1 MARLNSPLTSLR
13 LNLARRLDPFP
24 PRGEAWCFGC
34 KLADG
39 VNAAFPSDQLHAHV
53 QAHKDKL
60 PPGYVNIRCMD
71 PVKENA

>member
-13 LNLARRLDPFP
+13 LHLARRLDPFP

-34 KLADG
+34 KLVDG
-39 VNAAFPSDQLHAHV
+39 ANVAFPADQLQSHV

-60 PPGYVNIRCMD
+60 PPGYINIRCLETVEED
-71 PVKENA
+71 A